1 MTVTKTD
8 LKVLSNEVSCV
19 VSVVESGVGY
29 LYYGT
34 NKGLVQ
40 KYNMATG
47 AITTIRDV
55 AEKVL
60 SLTLYSGTLY
70 IGLAGGKL
78 ISLTTS

>member
-8 LKVLSNEVSCV
+8 LKTLSNEVTCV

-29 LYYGT
+29 LYFGT
-34 NKGLVQ
+34 DKGVVR
-40 KYNMATG
+40 KYNMASG
-47 AITTIRDV
+47 VITDIRDV
-55 AEKVL
+55 GEKVL

>member
-8 LKVLSNEVSCV
+8 LKVLSNEVTCV

-29 LYYGT
+29 LYFGT
-34 NKGLVQ
+34 DKGLVR
-40 KYNMATG
+40 KYNMQATT
-47 AITTIRDV
+47 ITDIRDV
-55 AEKVL
+55 GEKVL

-70 IGLAGGKL
+70 IGLAGGRL

>member
-8 LKVLSNEVSCV
+8 LKVLSNEVTCV

-29 LYYGT
+29 LYFGT
-34 NKGLVQ
+34 DKGVVR
-40 KYNMATG
+40 KYNMASG
-47 AITTIRDV
+47 ALTDIRDV
-55 AEKVL
+55 GEKVL